1 MRSEDIIPFMARMD
15 QMGYFAIEVWGGATF
30 DTTHRFLGDDP
41 WERIRTIK
49 GILKKTPTM
58 MLLRGQNLV
67 GYRNYADDLTYRFV
81 RYAAEAGVD
90 IFRVFDALNDMRNWE
105 VAVKALMDAK
115 KEGLMAHFQAAVCY
129 SLTQRRMGGPIFN
142 LDYYVNFAKKSE
154 DMGADSVVLKDMAG
168 MCSPNDAYAII
179 KGMKETIKIP
189 VEFHTHYTSG
199 SGSMSYLKAIEAGVD
214 VLDTC
219 LSPFALRTSQP
230 AIEPLIVAVE
240 QTDRETDM
248 DLAGLIEIGYDL
260 EKVAKKYRDLLD
272 TSKMAQIDTGV
283 LLHQIPG
290 GMYSNLVNQLKELDA
305 LDRIHEVMDDL
316 PQTRQELGFPPLVT
330 PTSQIVGIQAV
341 MNVLFGR
348 YNKVT
353 AETQGLAYGL
363 YGKTPAPMDPEVQ
376 KHILKGYERGETPT
390 TGRPGDIL
398 APEWDKAVADTKAIA
413 KNEGDILIYALY
425 PTTGMRFLKW
435 KYNLEPVP
443 AEVKGKTLE
452 QIALEDE
459 VYLTI
464 KQKKLFA
471 KVKEYLDTLTQAAPE
486 KGPGTRG
493 FNVFVDGQY
502 YNVEVECTSGAPVIT
517 QVARSAGVSPAVG
530 RGSGPGAPARGGPG
544 GGHPGGGGRA
554 AQGPHARDDHQLRGE
569 GGGYGQNRRPDL
581 RARGHED
588 AEQPPGPGRRHCQGH
603 QLRAR
608 RLRRQRRHHPGDRQV
623 GNFKERGGLRAEVP
637 LQPSLQTPTPQY
649 PIMSEKDRG
658 TTSPVFFNPATLI
671 PTSTSLRTQR
681 SMKMYHRRPRR

>member
-1 MRSEDIIPFMARMD
+1 MAGKNPIKFTDTTFRDGHQSLLATRMRSEDIIPFMERMD

-81 RYAAEAGVD
+81 RYTAEAGVD

-115 KEGLMAHFQAAVCY
+115 KAGLMAHFQAAVCY

-199 SGSMSYLKAIEAGVD
+199 SGSRSSVKASEAGVD

-260 EKVAKKYRDLLD
+260 EKVAVKYRDLLD

-353 AETQGLAYGL
+353 AETQGLAFGL
-363 YGKTPAPMDPEVQ
+363 YG
-376 KHILKGYERGETPT
+376 
-390 TGRPGDIL
+390 
-398 APEWDKAVADTKAIA
+398 
-413 KNEGDILIYALY
+413 
-425 PTTGMRFLKW
+425 
-435 KYNLEPVP
+435 
-443 AEVKGKTLE
+443 
-452 QIALEDE
+452 
-459 VYLTI
+459 
-464 KQKKLFA
+464 
-471 KVKEYLDTLTQAAPE
+471 
-486 KGPGTRG
+486 
-493 FNVFVDGQY
+493 
-502 YNVEVECTSGAPVIT
+502 
-517 QVARSAGVSPAVG
+517 
-530 RGSGPGAPARGGPG
+530 
-544 GGHPGGGGRA
+544 
-554 AQGPHARDDHQLRGE
+554 
-569 GGGYGQNRRPDL
+569 
-581 RARGHED
+581 
-588 AEQPPGPGRRHCQGH
+588 
-603 QLRAR
+603 
-608 RLRRQRRHHPGDRQV
+608 
-623 GNFKERGGLRAEVP
+623 
-637 LQPSLQTPTPQY
+637 
-649 PIMSEKDRG
+649 
-658 TTSPVFFNPATLI
+658 
-671 PTSTSLRTQR
+671 TQR
-681 SMKMYHRRPRR
+681 MSSARKLKRTLMP

>member
-1 MRSEDIIPFMARMD
+1 
-15 QMGYFAIEVWGGATF
+15 
-30 DTTHRFLGDDP
+30 
-41 WERIRTIK
+41 
-49 GILKKTPTM
+49 
-58 MLLRGQNLV
+58 
-67 GYRNYADDLTYRFV
+67 
-81 RYAAEAGVD
+81 
-90 IFRVFDALNDMRNWE
+90 
-105 VAVKALMDAK
+105 
-115 KEGLMAHFQAAVCY
+115 MAHFQAAVCY

-260 EKVAKKYRDLLD
+260 EKVAVKYRDLLD

-348 YNKVT
+348 YKKVT

-363 YGKTPAPMDPEVQ
+363 YGKTPAPMDKEVQ

-398 APEWDKAVADTKAIA
+398 EPEWDKAVADTKAIA

-443 AEVKGKTLE
+443 AEVKAKTLE
-452 QIALEDE
+452 QIALEDS

-517 QVARSAGVSPAVG
+517 SVARWRRRLACG
-530 RGSGPGAPARGGPG
+530 RCGSGSPGAQTGGGPG
-544 GGHPGGGGRA
+544 RGGVPGGRGRA
-554 AQGPHARDDHQLRGE
+554 LKGPHARDDHQLCGE
-569 GGGYGQNRRPDL
+569 GGGYGENRGPDL

-588 AEQPPGPGRRHCQGH
+588 AEQPPGPGQRSGEGH

-608 RLRRQRRHHPGDRQV
+608 RQRRQRRHHPGDRQV
-623 GNFKERGGLRAEVP
+623 GKVKF
-637 LQPSLQTPTPQY
+637 
-649 PIMSEKDRG
+649 
-658 TTSPVFFNPATLI
+658 
-671 PTSTSLRTQR
+671 
-681 SMKMYHRRPRR
+681 

>member
-1 MRSEDIIPFMARMD
+1 MAGKNPIKFTDTTFRDGHQSLLATRMRSEDIIPFMARMD
-15 QMGYFAIEVWGGATF
+15 RMGYFAIEVWGGATF

-49 GILKKTPTM
+49 GIMKQTPTM

-81 RYAAEAGVD
+81 RYAAESGVD

-142 LDYYVNFAKKSE
+142 LDYYVNFAKRSVE
-154 DMGADSVVLKDMAG
+154 MGADSFCLKDMAG

-179 KGMKETIKIP
+179 KALKETVKIP

-199 SGSMSYLKAIEAGVD
+199 QGSMSYLKAIEAGVD

-230 AIEPLIVAVE
+230 AIEPLVVAVE
-240 QTDRETDM
+240 QTDRETGM
-248 DLAGLIEIGYDL
+248 DLAALIEIGYDL
-260 EKVAKKYRDLLD
+260 EKVAVKYRDLLD

-305 LDRIHEVMDDL
+305 LDRIHEVLADL

-330 PTSQIVGIQAV
+330 PTSQIVGITAV

-353 AETQGLAYGL
+353 AESQGLAFGL
-363 YGKTPAPMDPEVQ
+363 YGKTPAPMDKEVQ

-398 APEWDKAVADTKAIA
+398 APEWDKAVADTKGIA
-413 KNEGDILIYALY
+413 QNDGDVLIYGLY
-425 PTTGMRFLKW
+425 PTTGMRFLRW
-435 KYNLEPVP
+435 KYGLEPVP
-443 AEVKGKTLE
+443 AEVKGKSLE
-452 QIALEDE
+452 QVALEDE

-464 KQKKLFA
+464 KQKNLFG
-471 KVKEYLDTLTQAAPE
+471 KVKEYLDTRSQAAPE
-486 KGPGTRG
+486 KGAGLRG

-502 YNVEVECTSGAPVIT
+502 YQVEVECTSGAPVISGISVSP
-517 QVARSAGVSPAVG
+517 VAAPAAARGTGVSPVVAAAPRPAAPAAKTLAAGDVPLRAPMPGMIISYAVKVG
-530 RGSGPGAPARGGPG
+530 DAVKTGDLICVLEAMKMQNSLPAPAAGQVKAINFEPGASVAK
-544 GGHPGGGGRA
+544 
-554 AQGPHARDDHQLRGE
+554 
-569 GGGYGQNRRPDL
+569 
-581 RARGHED
+581 D
-588 AEQPPGPGRRHCQGH
+588 ATILVIG
-603 QLRAR
+603 
-608 RLRRQRRHHPGDRQV
+608 
-623 GNFKERGGLRAEVP
+623 K
-637 LQPSLQTPTPQY
+637 
-649 PIMSEKDRG
+649 
-658 TTSPVFFNPATLI
+658 
-671 PTSTSLRTQR
+671 
-681 SMKMYHRRPRR
+681 

>member
-1 MRSEDIIPFMARMD
+1 MAGKNPIKFTDTTFRDGHQSLLATRMRSEDIIPFMARMD

-260 EKVAKKYRDLLD
+260 EKVAVKYRDLLD

-363 YGKTPAPMDPEVQ
+363 YGKTPAPMDQEVQ

-398 APEWDKAVADTKAIA
+398 EPEWDKAVADTKAIA

-471 KVKEYLDTLTQAAPE
+471 KVKEYLDTLDPGGAG
-486 KGPGTRG
+486 KGPGDPGLQRLRG
-493 FNVFVDGQY
+493 RAVLQRGGGVHLRGPGDHQCGAGSGARPAAGRGAG
-502 YNVEVECTSGAPVIT
+502 SGAP
-517 QVARSAGVSPAVG
+517 AG
-530 RGSGPGAPARGGPG
+530 GGPG
-544 GGHPGGGGRA
+544 RGGGDPGRGGRA

-569 GGGYGQNRRPDL
+569 GGGYGQNRGPDL

-588 AEQPPGPGRRHCQGH
+588 AEQPPGPGRGVVK
-603 QLRAR
+603 AINFE
-608 RLRRQRRHHPGDRQV
+608 PGASV
-623 GNFKERGGLRAEVP
+623 A
-637 LQPSLQTPTPQY
+637 
-649 PIMSEKDRG
+649 KD
-658 TTSPVFFNPATLI
+658 ATILVI
-671 PTSTSLRTQR
+671 G
-681 SMKMYHRRPRR
+681 K

>member
-1 MRSEDIIPFMARMD
+1 MAGKNPIKFTDTTFRDGHQSLLATRMRSEDIIPFMARMD

-81 RYAAEAGVD
+81 RYAAESGVD

-115 KEGLMAHFQAAVCY
+115 KAGLMAHFQAAVCY

-189 VEFHTHYTSG
+189 VEFHTHNTSG

-260 EKVAKKYRDLLD
+260 EKVAVKYRDLLD

-363 YGKTPAPMDPEVQ
+363 YGKTPAPMDLEVQ

-398 APEWDKAVADTKAIA
+398 APEWDKAVADTKMIA

-443 AEVKGKTLE
+443 DEVKAKSLE

-464 KQKKLFA
+464 KAKKLFA
-471 KVKEYLDTLTQAAPE
+471 KVKEYLDTLSQAAPE

-493 FNVFVDGQY
+493 FNVFVDGQ
-502 YNVEVECTSGAPVIT
+502 
-517 QVARSAGVSPAVG
+517 
-530 RGSGPGAPARGGPG
+530 
-544 GGHPGGGGRA
+544 
-554 AQGPHARDDHQLRGE
+554 
-569 GGGYGQNRRPDL
+569 
-581 RARGHED
+581 
-588 AEQPPGPGRRHCQGH
+588 
-603 QLRAR
+603 
-608 RLRRQRRHHPGDRQV
+608 
-623 GNFKERGGLRAEVP
+623 
-637 LQPSLQTPTPQY
+637 
-649 PIMSEKDRG
+649 
-658 TTSPVFFNPATLI
+658 
-671 PTSTSLRTQR
+671 
-681 SMKMYHRRPRR
+681 